1 MPTTTRISIAGR
13 GISHV
18 WRSLRV
24 SLLAALVLGGSLPA
38 AMAAQP
44 AATDSAASLLR
55 SARAAIADGRHP
67 DAVRLAAQACA
78 EADSLGD
85 AGLRARCRTV
95 EGQALLLAGERERA
109 ATELQAAIAAARD
122 AGLPLVAAEAGN
134 DMGGL
139 VAARGDHAGALALF
153 EQSARDA
160 RAAGSEREALR
171 ADINAARA
179 LAASDKPDAARTA
192 LRALQPRL
200 GALPD
205 DAAKATLLTAAGRL
219 LADPAQG
226 PASAGDLQS
235 ARALLGDA
243 ARIAA
248 AAGDARLESYALG
261 YEAEA
266 LFAAGQDDAALR
278 LARQAIHR
286 AQLAAAPESLY
297 RWQWQVAR
305 VLKKRGD
312 LEAATGVYQG
322 AMETLESVRQDVAAR
337 DRAAGSALGFRQTGG
352 PLYLELVDVLLKRA
366 QAAGDATQRETLLR
380 TARDAMESLK
390 SAELEDYFQDDCVAG
405 LKSKTQGVDS
415 LAARTAAIYPVM
427 LADRL
432 VLLVSI
438 GDGLSMT
445 EVPVTAAALEAETTR
460 LRARLEKRSTY
471 QYIPHARQLYDW
483 VLRPL
488 EDELRAAGVT
498 TLVFVPDG
506 VLRTI
511 PLAALHDGQA
521 FVVERYAVSTV
532 PGLRLTDPRPLA
544 SGETR
549 ALLSGL
555 TESVQGFAALPA
567 VADELTAIGAAWP
580 GTTLKDEAFS
590 SEAFAAALGAAHYSV
605 VHIASHGQFG
615 GSVDDTFLLTHDG
628 RIAMNELETYIGRTS
643 RRDRPVE
650 LLTLSACQTA
660 AGNERAALGLAGVAV
675 KAGARSALATLWSV
689 NDKASAQLVSAFYE
703 TLRGGA
709 ESKAVALQ
717 AAQRALL
724 ADPRFRHPAYWS
736 PFLLI
741 GNWL

>member
-1 MPTTTRISIAGR
+1 MPTTKRISIHGR
-13 GISHV
+13 HGPCGR
-18 WRSLRV
+18 RSAILL
-24 SLLAALVLGGSLPA
+24 LLATIAWGGSPLAAADEPA
-38 AMAAQP
+38 AAADRT
-44 AATDSAASLLR
+44 AVLLR
-55 SARAAIADGRHP
+55 SARSAIVDGRHP
-67 DAVRLAAQACA
+67 EAVRIATEACA
-78 EADSLGD
+78 SADALAD
-85 AGLRARCRTV
+85 AGLGARCRAV
-95 EGQALLLAGERERA
+95 RGQALLLAGERESA
-109 ATELQAAIAAARD
+109 ALELQAAIDTARA
-122 AGLPLVAAEAGN
+122 AGLLLVAAEAGN
-134 DMGGL
+134 DLGGL
-139 VAARGDHAGALALF
+139 VAARGDRAAALRLF
-153 EQSARDA
+153 GQSARDA

-171 ADINAARA
+171 ADINAARTLVA
-179 LAASDKPDAARTA
+179 DGKPDAARAA
-192 LRALQPRL
+192 LHALQPAL
-200 GALPD
+200 YALPD
-205 DAAKATLLTAAGRL
+205 DARKAALLTGAGRL
-219 LADPAQG
+219 LADPTQG
-226 PASAGDLQS
+226 TIGANDLKFV
-235 ARALLGDA
+235 RTLLGDA

-248 AAGDARLESYALG
+248 EVADTRLESYALG

-278 LARQAIHR
+278 YARRAIHR

-297 RWQWQVAR
+297 QWQWLVAR
-305 VLKKRGD
+305 LMKKRGD
-312 LEAATGVYQG
+312 LEAATSVYQG
-322 AMETLESVRQDVAAR
+322 AIETLESVRQDVAAR
-337 DRAAGSALGFRQTGG
+337 ERAAGSPLGFRQTGG
-352 PLYLELVDVLLKRA
+352 PLYLELVDVLFTRA
-366 QAAGDATQRETLLR
+366 KQAGEATQRDALMR
-380 TARDAMESLK
+380 VARDAMESLK

-415 LAARTAAIYPVM
+415 LAAHTAAIYPVM
-427 LADRL
+427 LPDRL
-432 VLLVSI
+432 VLLLSI
-438 GDGLSMT
+438 EDRLSMT
-445 EVPVTAAALEAETTR
+445 EVPVTAAVLEAETTR

-471 QYIPHARQLYDW
+471 QYIPHARQLHEW
-483 VLRPL
+483 MLRPL
-488 EDELRAAGVT
+488 ERELSAAGVT

-511 PLAALHDGQA
+511 PLAALHDGTSFA
-521 FVVERYAVSTV
+521 IERYAVSTV

-544 SGETR
+544 SGDSP

-580 GTTLKDEAFS
+580 GTTLKDDAFS
-590 SEAFAAALGAAHYSV
+590 SEAFAAALGAANYSV

-615 GSVDDTFLLTHDG
+615 GSIDDTFLLTHDG
-628 RIAMNELETYIGRTS
+628 RIAMNELETYIGRTA

-689 NDKASAQLVSAFYE
+689 NDKASAQLVSSFYE

-709 ESKAVALQ
+709 GSKAVALQ
-717 AAQRALL
+717 GAQRALL